1 MWSEEKEMNTRH
13 DSDLYILKCLWN
25 GSLTLRIFGL
35 CACKRYREDAESA
48 TVLWI
53 FLVAQRVSETPTGR
67 DSETTH
73 QSKPYQNAIVIM
85 QIDSSFIKKTN
96 KQKTKPKNRQDITFH
111 SRACRSVSWS
121 LSQLRNH
128 DWGHEDEYRK

>member
-96 KQKTKPKNRQDITFH
+96 KQKTKPKKPPGYYISFQ
-111 SRACRSVSWS
+111 SLPVSELVTQSTKEPW
-121 LSQLRNH
+121 LGA
-128 DWGHEDEYRK
+128 WGWV